1 MDSMNPPM
9 RTTADARPLARAHDA
24 GHGPAPLLS
33 IVVPTRNEEG
43 NVVPLVAALERV
55 MPTVGVEIIF
65 VDDSDDGTP
74 EAVLA
79 VARTSSREVRLVHRV
94 DKARTGGLGGAVVDG
109 IRRARGT
116 WVCVMDGDLQHPPE
130 IVERLLERAQAGNA
144 EIVVAS
150 RFCDHGGTGSFAR
163 SRRVLS
169 SASSCAAHAMFPRRL
184 RRVTDPMSGFFL
196 VRRDALNLAKL
207 KPRGFKILLEILV
220 QTPGL
225 RRAEVPFVF
234 GERHHGESKAG
245 LREGARYLRQ
255 LWGLRCS
262 PITGPMGRFG
272 LVGASGLI
280 VNTLALAVLAGALG
294 VHYLLAAILATQAS
308 TSWNFL
314 LTEGWVFRGRAG
326 RHRPLHR
333 AGIFFAIN
341 NVALA
346 ARVPLLY
353 VLTTGAGINYL
364 ASNLM
369 TLGLLFAVRYA
380 LADRWLWAGKEHH
393 TAMLGR
399 FNYDIH
405 GLVTVRSDAR
415 LPELERFRIDGLLDH
430 PTVRVS
436 LGHVGSA
443 KHDSQASRIRYRE
456 WGPFGFGCEIA
467 DHGDRVEIVAARW
480 LALSPHVLYT
490 NIVEPTLRWTFVK
503 RGYALVHGAC
513 IACDGD
519 AYLIT
524 ARTDTGKTTT
534 ILRTLDHHPHAFLS
548 DDLTLVSPDG
558 RVLTYPKPLTISS
571 HTVASV
577 KTPLLTRLQRMTLPL
592 QSRLHSRNG
601 RRFAM
606 LIAKTHLPAATINGV
621 IQALIPPPQ
630 YHVDKLIPGV
640 AIAPEADLTGMVIIQ
655 RGGRGDVTADP
666 QEALAILL
674 ENCEDA
680 YGFPP
685 YPRIESFLHSRDGLG
700 LRDVE
705 RSIIRRAMA
714 GRPTTIMRSETMDWH
729 TRLPRLMDE
738 RAAAR
743 AARTAVQAPPA
754 LHLVDAPDSAE
765 ATERPAALRRFAAG
779 QTSPPSAAEVPG
791 R

>member
-1 MDSMNPPM
+1 MEPM
-9 RTTADARPLARAHDA
+9 TPRLPETTYEDAPAAPATDGGRLPARV
-24 GHGPAPLLS
+24 PLLS
-33 IVVPTRNEEG
+33 VVVPTRNEER
-43 NVVPLVAALERV
+43 NVVLLVAALERV
-55 MPTVGVEIIF
+55 MPQVTMEVIF

-74 EAVLA
+74 DTVAA
-79 VARTSSREVRLVHRV
+79 VARVSTRTVRLLHRTGRE
-94 DKARTGGLGGAVVDG
+94 RTGGLGGAVVEG
-109 IRRARGT
+109 IRLARGP

-130 IVERLLERAQAGNA
+130 VMERMLERAQAGDA
-144 EIVVAS
+144 QIVVAS
-150 RFCDHGGTGSFAR
+150 RFCDDGQIGSFAR
-163 SRRVLS
+163 GRRLLS
-169 SASSCAAHAMFPRRL
+169 SASSAAAHVLFPRRL
-184 RRVTDPMSGFFL
+184 RHVTDPMSGFFL
-196 VRRDALNLAKL
+196 VRRDALDLSRL
-207 KPRGFKILLEILV
+207 KPQGFKILLEILV

-245 LREGARYLRQ
+245 VREGLRYLRR

-262 PITGPMGRFG
+262 RVAGPMGRFG
-272 LVGASGLI
+272 LVGASGLA
-280 VNTLALAVLAGALG
+280 VNTLALALLAGAAG
-294 VHYLLAAILATQAS
+294 VHYLLAAALATQAS
-308 TSWNFL
+308 TAWNYA

-333 AGIFFAIN
+333 AAIFFAIN
-341 NVALA
+341 NAALA
-346 ARVPLLY
+346 ARVPVLY
-353 VLTTGAGINYL
+353 VLTTGLGINYL

-369 TLGLLFAVRYA
+369 TLVLLFAVRFA
-380 LADRWLWAGKEHH
+380 LADRWLWAGQEHEP
-393 TAMLGR
+393 TMTGR

-430 PTVRVS
+430 PTVRVA
-436 LGHVGSA
+436 LGPVGA
-443 KHDSQASRIRYRE
+443 PAADRRPSRIRYRE
-456 WGPFGFGCEIA
+456 WGRLGFGCEIE
-467 DHGDRVEIVAARW
+467 DHGDRVDIVAARW

-513 IACDGD
+513 IAADGD

-534 ILRTLDHHPHAFLS
+534 ILKTLDRHPHAFLS

-577 KTPLLTRLQRMTLPL
+577 RTPLLSRRERLTLPL

-606 LIAKTHLPAATINGV
+606 LIARTHLPAATINALVQG
-621 IQALIPPPQ
+621 LIPPPK

-640 AIAPEADLTGMVIIQ
+640 AVAPEADLSGMVIIQ
-655 RGGRGDVTADP
+655 RGGLGDVTADP
-666 QEALAILL
+666 DEALEILL

-685 YPRIESFLHSRDGLG
+685 YPAIERFLHSRDGLG
-700 LRDVE
+700 LREKE
-705 RSIIRRAMA
+705 RDIIRRAMQ
-714 GRPTTIMRSETMDWH
+714 GRATTIMRSETMDWH
-729 TRLPRLMDE
+729 ARLAQLIE
-738 RAAAR
+738 RAARPER
-743 AARTAVQAPPA
+743 ATP
-754 LHLVDAPDSAE
+754 AE
-765 ATERPAALRRFAAG
+765 AVGALLVAEAPAR
-779 QTSPPSAAEVPG
+779 
-791 R
+791 